1 MDHKELDRGDGW
13 VVGFPATHPITFQS
27 IYQSINGSNHV
38 PDLFM
43 IFCALSRKFQ
53 FRKYVCWE

>member
-27 IYQSINGSNHV
+27 IYQSINGPS
-38 PDLFM
+38 
-43 IFCALSRKFQ
+43 
-53 FRKYVCWE
+53 YVHTPYPLLIIMDTQTHTV